1 MKIDKSSYQGYLW
14 FSDQKEPEIINGIF
28 EKEIDDKT
36 NPFIVEGQLFD
47 GSNSISIKYIDGKYI
62 VNIYDI
68 NSDNFKNVDFKEVT
82 YLPNFK
88 GGDLLRFRQYWR
100 PQSDTLCEGMDVLHP
115 AELVFVGFDN
125 INKKGE

>member
-62 VNIYDI
+62 VNNYDVK
-68 NSDNFKNVDFKEVT
+68 SDKFKNVDFKEVT
-82 YLPNFK
+82 YLPNFN

-100 PQSDTLCEGMDVLHP
+100 PQSDPLCEGMDVLHP